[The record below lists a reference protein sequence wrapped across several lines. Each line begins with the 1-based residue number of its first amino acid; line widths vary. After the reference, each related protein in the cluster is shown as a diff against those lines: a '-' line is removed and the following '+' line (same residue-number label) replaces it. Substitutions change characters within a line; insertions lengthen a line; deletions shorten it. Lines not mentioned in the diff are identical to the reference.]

1 MKLKKGDKIIVIAGK
16 ARGETGTIARA
27 IPKENRVL
35 VEGVNMVKRH
45 RKPSMTNR
53 TGQIVDKPMTMHAS
67 NVMLIDPKGGKP
79 TRIKITRDSDGKRTR
94 VAVKS
99 GETIK

>member
-1 MKLKKGDKIIVIAGK
+1 MKLKKGDKVIVIAGK
-16 ARGETGTIARA
+16 ARGETGTISRA

-35 VEGVNMVKRH
+35 VEGINMVKRH

-53 TGQIVDKPMTMHAS
+53 TGQIIDKPMTMHAS
-67 NVMLIDPKGGKP
+67 NVMIVDAKTGKGS
-79 TRIKITRDSDGKRTR
+79 RIKISRDSDGKRTR